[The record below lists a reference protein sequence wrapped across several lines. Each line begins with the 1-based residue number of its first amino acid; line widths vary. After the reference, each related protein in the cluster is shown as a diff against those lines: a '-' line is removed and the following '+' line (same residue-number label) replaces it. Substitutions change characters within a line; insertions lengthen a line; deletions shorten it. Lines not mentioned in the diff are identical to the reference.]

1 MNSSKKPRVVVD
13 TNTFISAIFW
23 GGKPLKAIN
32 LWRREKK
39 YHLLI
44 SPEILAEIISKLKH
58 KFRLPQTL
66 LKEWGNL
73 LKSRALLVTPQI
85 KVKVCRDPQDNL
97 LLEATAT
104 GKAHYLV
111 TGDQDLLVLR
121 TFKKT
126 KVLSSG
132 QFLKNF

>member
-23 GGKPLKAIN
+23 GGRPLKVIN
-32 LWRREKK
+32 LWRQKEK
-39 YHLLI
+39 YSLLI

-66 LKEWGNL
+66 LKEWESL
-73 LKSRALLVTPQI
+73 LRSRALLVVPQI
-85 KVKVCRDPQDNL
+85 KVRVGRDPQDNI
-97 LLEATAT
+97 LLEAAAA

-111 TGDQDLLVLR
+111 TGDKDLLVLK

-126 KVLSSG
+126 KILSSA

>member
-1 MNSSKKPRVVVD
+1 MNSSKKPKVVVD

-23 GGKPLKAIN
+23 CGKPLKVIN
-32 LWRREKK
+32 LWRLEEK

-58 KFRLPQTL
+58 KFRLSQTL

-73 LKSRALLVTPQI
+73 LKSRVLLVTPQI
-85 KVKVCRDPQDNL
+85 RVRVCRDPQDNI
-97 LLEATAT
+97 LLEAAAS

-111 TGDQDLLVLR
+111 TGDKDLLALK

-126 KVLSSG
+126 KILSSV
-132 QFLKNF
+132 QSLKKI